1 MSEQVEAR
9 PDEAGKELGY
19 ADISPAG
26 RVGLLDVAFSRVN
39 YGFGA
44 MVVVSLPFIA
54 WYIYLGQNPLGLV
67 LWAAWYF
74 VGMLVVRWQ
83 YRRYHRER
91 AEGEPEAILRRWSPR
106 IHGMALVY
114 GSSMAVPTSL
124 MAHHATFEF
133 QLLYLVTVAAIVA
146 GNSVHSSPVLSVFRS
161 FFLTGWGSVTLLVP
175 YSFPDHWYYVMPLTL
190 IYIRTMLKHSAISH
204 RFFVQNIVLQEEGAR
219 LAENFRRAKEEAE
232 KALYDK
238 NLFLTTASHD
248 LRQPVHA
255 MGFLVESISRSN
267 RDPALDAALV
277 DLRESVHSAT
287 QMFNAL
293 LDLSR
298 IESGRVQIKTEA
310 VDLTEVIGKVA
321 TLFREEA
328 RNRGLELRI
337 HLPANGAMAVADRTL
352 LRQSLG
358 NLLHNALRYT
368 RQGGILLALRRRG
381 GGWRCEVWDTG
392 IGIATR
398 DGADIFSPFFRNEHA
413 WDIDS
418 AGHGLGLAVVARCCA
433 LMGATYGFHSR
444 EGKGSCFWIRLDEAE
459 VGHPTLA
466 GLAAST
472 LPQAVPHWSGACL
485 VVDDDPLVRSAWQ
498 TLMQSWGL
506 QVACVDSGGQ
516 ALRLLE
522 SGFKPDAVFCDQ
534 RLRSGESGFEL
545 LCELLERLP
554 DASGAMISGELDS
567 PELAE
572 AEEQGYLVLR
582 KPVDPT
588 ELQAVL
594 DHWLLASEI
603 AKPDMTF
610 VESVNER

>member
-1 MSEQVEAR
+1 MSEQVEEQPA
-9 PDEAGKELGY
+9 EINKELGY
-19 ADISPAG
+19 ADVSPAG
-26 RVGLLDVAFSRVN
+26 RVGLLGVAFARIN

-54 WYIYLGQNPLGLV
+54 WYIHLDQNPLGLV

-74 VGMLVVRWQ
+74 VGLLLVRWLH
-83 YRRYHRER
+83 RRYHSEC
-91 AEGEPEAILRRWSPR
+91 AEDEPEAILRRWSPR
-106 IHGMALVY
+106 IHGTALVY
-114 GSSMAVPTSL
+114 GSSMAVPPLLT
-124 MAHHATFEF
+124 AHHATFEF

-146 GNSVHSSPVLSVFRS
+146 GNSVHSSPVLSVFRC

-190 IYIRTMLKHSAISH
+190 IYVRTMLKHSAISH
-204 RFFVQNIVLQEEGAR
+204 RFFVQNIVLKEEGAR

-267 RDPALDAALV
+267 RDPALDAALA
-277 DLRESVHSAT
+277 DLRESVRSAT

-298 IESGRVQIKTEA
+298 IEGGRVQVKTEA
-310 VDLTEVIGKVA
+310 VDLAEVIANVA
-321 TLFREEA
+321 TIYREEA
-328 RNRGLELRI
+328 RNRGLELRV
-337 HLPANGAMAVADRTL
+337 HLPACGATAVADGTL
-352 LRQSLG
+352 LRQSMG

-368 RQGGILLALRRRG
+368 RRGGILLAVRRRG

-392 IGIATR
+392 IGVATG

-418 AGHGLGLAVVARCCA
+418 AGHGLGLAVVARCCVM
-433 LMGATYGFHSR
+433 MGARHGFQSR
-444 EGKGSCFWIRLDEAE
+444 EGKGSCFWIRLDAAKE
-459 VGHPTLA
+459 VAHPA
-466 GLAAST
+466 VPGLNAST
-472 LPQAVPHWSGACL
+472 MPQAVPHWSGACL

-506 QVACVDSGGQ
+506 QVACVESGGQ
-516 ALRLLE
+516 ALRLLQ

-545 LCELLERLP
+545 LCELLARLP

-582 KPVDPT
+582 KPVEPT

-594 DHWLLASEI
+594 GHWL
-603 AKPDMTF
+603 
-610 VESVNER
+610 

>member
-1 MSEQVEAR
+1 MPEQVEER
-9 PDEAGKELGY
+9 PASVGKELSY
-19 ADISPAG
+19 ADISPAR
-26 RVGLLDVAFSRVN
+26 RVGLFDVAFARVN

-44 MVVVSLPFIA
+44 MVVVCLPFII
-54 WYIYLGQNPLGLV
+54 WYAHLGQNPLGLV

-74 VGMLVVRWQ
+74 VGLLVVRWQ

-91 AEGEPEAILRRWSPR
+91 AEGEPAAILRRWSPR

-114 GSSMAVPTSL
+114 GSSMAVPPLLT
-124 MAHHATFEF
+124 AHHATFEF
-133 QLLYLVTVAAIVA
+133 QLLYLVTIAAIVA
-146 GNSVHSSPVLSVFRS
+146 GNSVHSSPVLSVFRC

-175 YSFPDHWYYVMPLTL
+175 YSFPGYWYYVMPLTL

-204 RFFVQNIVLQEEGAR
+204 RFFVQNIALKEEGAR

-267 RDPALDAALV
+267 RDPALDAALA
-277 DLRESVHSAT
+277 DLRESVRSAT

-310 VDLTEVIGKVA
+310 VDLAAVIANVA
-321 TLFREEA
+321 TIFREEA
-328 RNRGLELRI
+328 RNRGLELRV
-337 HLPANGAMAVADRTL
+337 HLPAEGAMAVADGTL
-352 LRQSLG
+352 LRQSLS

-368 RQGGILLALRRRG
+368 RQGGILLAVRRRG

-433 LMGATYGFHSR
+433 MMGAKHGFRSR
-444 EGKGSCFWIRLDEAE
+444 EGKGSCFWIRLDAAKK
-459 VGHPTLA
+459 VGHPALA
-466 GLAAST
+466 GLTAST

-506 QVACVDSGGQ
+506 QVACAESGGQ

-522 SGFKPDAVFCDQ
+522 SGFKPDVVFCDQ

-582 KPVDPT
+582 KPVEPT

-594 DHWLLASEI
+594 GHWLLSSEGGE
-603 AKPDMTF
+603 PDFHQFT
-610 VESVNER
+610 